1 MRRLLAR
8 SATAL
13 LAAPLVLLAVQN
25 SPGSI
30 GASAK
35 APSAAVVAQARSN
48 FIKAMSAHA
57 PAVGHG
63 GWTSPGVQHRSSL
76 GGGNGTVTAAQSVN
90 WSGYA
95 DAESAS
101 KTVSYVSG
109 AWTMPAVHCPPPP
122 YQNQDAF
129 LASWVGIDGF
139 GSSTVEQLGTGA
151 QCFEGVT
158 YYYVWY
164 EMYPAGT
171 VEEGTT
177 ACINDNVDCPQ
188 PGDRISAS
196 VSVTPGGS
204 GENNYTLKLTDHTN
218 RAESFSVTQQCATT
232 TCTDSSAEWI
242 AERPAVIPRFG
253 VQILPLADFG
263 KTFFSRGDVASGGK
277 FSNIQGFKDGS
288 VYDISM
294 TDDTNSYYL
303 ACVDQPSP
311 PGTLLAISQTT
322 ACPAA
327 SPSPSGGFEE
337 SWDSSF

>member
-1 MRRLLAR
+1 
-8 SATAL
+8 
-13 LAAPLVLLAVQN
+13 VG
-25 SPGSI
+25 GS
-30 GASAK
+30 S
-35 APSAAVVAQARSN
+35 
-48 FIKAMSAHA
+48 
-57 PAVGHG
+57 
-63 GWTSPGVQHRSSL
+63 
-76 GGGNGTVTAAQSVN
+76 GTVTAVQSAN

-101 KTVSYVSG
+101 KTVSSVSG
-109 AWTMPAVHCPPPP
+109 NWTIPAVHCPPPP

-139 GSSTVEQLGTGA
+139 SSSTVEQLGTA
-151 QCFEGVT
+151 TQCFEGVT

-177 ACINDNVDCPQ
+177 ACINNNVDCPE
-188 PGDRISAS
+188 PGDHVSAS

-218 RAESFSVTQQCATT
+218 PAESFSVTQQCAAT

-242 AERPAVIPRFG
+242 QERPAVAPPFG
-253 VQILPLADFG
+253 VQILPLADFRRAS
-263 KTFFSRGDVASGGK
+263 FDRADVVSGGK
-277 FSNIQGFKDGS
+277 SSNIQGFKDGS
-288 VYDISM
+288 VYDIAM
-294 TDDTNSYYL
+294 TDDTSSYYL
-303 ACVDQPSP
+303 ACVDQPSS
-311 PGTLLAISQTT
+311 PGTLLTTSQAN

-327 SPSPSGGFEE
+327 SPNRAGGFEE